1 MGSGQSTFEM
11 APDNTCV
18 VRPSSLSLSTLAFTS
33 AAIDCAV
40 RAFEMATIPPRLLAR
55 AQSSVHACVLPS
67 VHHPSPRTQL
77 YSEGPATIEPHSMCG
92 LSLSCFVP
100 SILFFFGQADGVFV
114 GALCCQHTDICGDG
128 LGHSSPAAKPRPPH
142 EARTTT
148 GTNNHATIILWQR
161 NNNHN
166 SGTSKSSKLSL
177 HKPFPLN
184 FVPFLQSTT
193 TDSVWWC
200 DRARQSI
207 TALCVKLRN
216 NPSGC
221 PHPY

>member
-33 AAIDCAV
+33 AAIDRAV

-114 GALCCQHTDICGDG
+114 GALCCQHTAFVGTASVIR
-128 LGHSSPAAKPRPPH
+128 HPRPNHDHPMKPVP
-142 EARTTT
+142 RRVPTTT
-148 GTNNHATIILWQR
+148 RRSSCCLLY
-161 NNNHN
+161 
-166 SGTSKSSKLSL
+166 TSPS
-177 HKPFPLN
+177 PR
-184 FVPFLQSTT
+184 
-193 TDSVWWC
+193 
-200 DRARQSI
+200 DR
-207 TALCVKLRN
+207 
-216 NPSGC
+216 G
-221 PHPY
+221 